1 MDPIHASIYGPDLWI
16 RSVGPIRDGPVTGQ
30 RRAGDELVTGWCM
43 GRACGVG
50 HQGFVIHLF
59 EIHLFEFC
67 TLCIYIYVYI
77 CLASCVS
84 VAVVFWSST
93 VLSWRRVPPYLLKS
107 EREFS
112 PADRVFRCIAYRVY
126 AGSRI
131 YPDGIRRFELT
142 SLVLLLIYTRVCF
155 LPGLGLFIRASRG
168 VSFCWNDKSTHC
180 SSTKMAI
187 DSRSPWFDVAKLQFV
202 EKPTGSLTDVSPRL
216 MMSSHT
222 HCL

>member
-1 MDPIHASIYGPDLWI
+1 MQFPRNTH
-16 RSVGPIRDGPVTGQ
+16 VTLM
-30 RRAGDELVTGWCM
+30 RVFLP
-43 GRACGVG
+43 
-50 HQGFVIHLF
+50 
-59 EIHLFEFC
+59 FC
-67 TLCIYIYVYI
+67 VNMYYNIKHIQKKK
-77 CLASCVS
+77 
-84 VAVVFWSST
+84 
-93 VLSWRRVPPYLLKS
+93 LSWRRIPPYLLKS

-142 SLVLLLIYTRVCF
+142 SLVLLLIYTQAFVFF
-155 LPGLGLFIRASRG
+155 LGLGLFIRALRE
-168 VSFCWNDKSTHC
+168 VSFCWNYKSTHC

-202 EKPTGSLTDVSPRL
+202 EKPTGSVTDVSPRL

>member
-84 VAVVFWSST
+84 VAIVFWSSSVV
-93 VLSWRRVPPYLLKS
+93 VLLNVL
-107 EREFS
+107 
-112 PADRVFRCIAYRVY
+112 
-126 AGSRI
+126 AGGRDHA
-131 YPDGIRRFELT
+131 DGIR
-142 SLVLLLIYTRVCF
+142 
-155 LPGLGLFIRASRG
+155 
-168 VSFCWNDKSTHC
+168 N
-180 SSTKMAI
+180 
-187 DSRSPWFDVAKLQFV
+187 
-202 EKPTGSLTDVSPRL
+202 
-216 MMSSHT
+216 
-222 HCL
+222 

>member
-30 RRAGDELVTGWCM
+30 RRASDELVTGWCM

-84 VAVVFWSST
+84 IIASDVV
-93 VLSWRRVPPYLLKS
+93 LLNDL
-107 EREFS
+107 EEIDNQHRWF
-112 PADRVFRCIAYRVY
+112 F
-126 AGSRI
+126 
-131 YPDGIRRFELT
+131 
-142 SLVLLLIYTRVCF
+142 LLIYTSVTR
-155 LPGLGLFIRASRG
+155 
-168 VSFCWNDKSTHC
+168 
-180 SSTKMAI
+180 
-187 DSRSPWFDVAKLQFV
+187 
-202 EKPTGSLTDVSPRL
+202 
-216 MMSSHT
+216 
-222 HCL
+222 

>member
-1 MDPIHASIYGPDLWI
+1 MSEGCGSDSLAQSGLNRCCAVLWCC
-16 RSVGPIRDGPVTGQ
+16 SVQ
-30 RRAGDELVTGWCM
+30 RRPSVF
-43 GRACGVG
+43 R
-50 HQGFVIHLF
+50 
-59 EIHLFEFC
+59 
-67 TLCIYIYVYI
+67 
-77 CLASCVS
+77 CV
-84 VAVVFWSST
+84 
-93 VLSWRRVPPYLLKS
+93 
-107 EREFS
+107 
-112 PADRVFRCIAYRVY
+112 DRVFRCIAYRVY

-187 DSRSPWFDVAKLQFV
+187 DSRSPWFDVAKLQFL